1 MLIVI
6 GVIIASLFIFCVVEY
21 NKTHNSSHEDG
32 FGWWIG
38 AFFAGAGVLNTL
50 AVAAIFTSQVVTQ
63 GPIIDAKLA
72 MRQEE
77 NQKIEAAVDAVI
89 KEYLDHE
96 EKVYA
101 KGESENSIVTITM
114 AYPKLASSELVKDQ
128 IKLYRAN
135 EEEIMS
141 LKNQKI
147 NLSEKR
153 FWLYFGK

>member
-6 GVIIASLFIFCVVEY
+6 GVIIASLFIFCVVRY
-21 NKTHNSSHEDG
+21 NKTEDG
-32 FGWWIG
+32 FGWYIG
-38 AFFAGAGVLNTL
+38 AFFAGAGVLITL